1 VTTNLIVVLKIF
13 TSRSAIPK
21 PAFSFWRPSCQEH
34 PKAVQFMYLSVKL
47 TDMFTKEQKKE
58 GIPGFTR
65 DGQETIIGHTVK
77 VEGDF
82 ISEGNVL
89 VLGVVSGSL
98 KTRGNLRVE
107 KGAKIKADVEAANA
121 AVFGDIKGNVTIQE
135 RLELGA
141 SAVVEGDIVTKV
153 LSIEPGAI
161 VNGHC
166 AVAAGE
172 KLTTKE
178 AIPATIQKTAVKES

>member
-1 VTTNLIVVLKIF
+1 M
-13 TSRSAIPK
+13 S
-21 PAFSFWRPSCQEH
+21 
-34 PKAVQFMYLSVKL
+34 
-47 TDMFTKEQKKE
+47 MFNKEVKKE
-58 GIPGFTR
+58 GMPGFAR
-65 DGQETIIGHTVK
+65 DGQETVIGPTVK

-82 ISEGNVL
+82 ASEGNVL
-89 VLGVVSGSL
+89 VLGAVSGSL

-121 AVFGDIKGNVTIQE
+121 VVFGEIKGNVAVQD

-141 SAVVEGDIVTKV
+141 SAAVEGDIVAKV

-166 AVAAGE
+166 LVAANERAGV
-172 KLTTKE
+172 KS
-178 AIPATIQKTAVKES
+178 AGAAAVKTEN